1 MKITKALE
9 RLVEEQTFTAFREAV
24 KAYDRPNTLPFEA
37 EAESVIREAEAR
49 VDEIAA
55 RYGYCRNDHGVC
67 LSYHAYMSGTMIAD
81 RKIHD
86 ALYLKKDLV
95 KAKTLYDLESNKITL
110 DQIESHVKAQ
120 FDQIEAEA
128 AASASPAT

>member
-9 RLVEEQTFTAFREAV
+9 RLVEEQTYTAFRENL
-24 KAYDRPNTLPFEA
+24 KAHERPDTLPFEA

-55 RYGYCRNDHGVC
+55 RYGYCRNDSGVR
-67 LSYHAYMSGTMIAD
+67 LNYHAYWSGTMIAD
-81 RKIHD
+81 RKIYD

-120 FDQIEAEA
+120 FDQIVAEA
-128 AASASPAT
+128 YASASPAT

>member
-55 RYGYCRNDHGVC
+55 RYG
-67 LSYHAYMSGTMIAD
+67 
-81 RKIHD
+81 
-86 ALYLKKDLV
+86 
-95 KAKTLYDLESNKITL
+95 
-110 DQIESHVKAQ
+110 
-120 FDQIEAEA
+120 
-128 AASASPAT
+128 

>member
-1 MKITKALE
+1 
-9 RLVEEQTFTAFREAV
+9 
-24 KAYDRPNTLPFEA
+24 
-37 EAESVIREAEAR
+37 
-49 VDEIAA
+49 
-55 RYGYCRNDHGVC
+55 
-67 LSYHAYMSGTMIAD
+67 MSGTMIAD